1 MVRSQKKFSILDGP
15 LHLLNM
21 VGRSRYLRPE
31 LLEVVDKV
39 IKRNAYFAHPENI
52 LLAMLAD
59 ENLLIRELAL
69 RRILKSRKE
78 SSRREL
84 RTFDLQEVN
93 LKATK
98 YHELVFWSANIME
111 IHYYGK
117 MFALKNS
124 ENS

>member
-15 LHLLNM
+15 LHLFNM
-21 VGRSRYLRPE
+21 VRRSRYLRPE

-69 RRILKSRKE
+69 RRIE
-78 SSRREL
+78 S
-84 RTFDLQEVN
+84 QEKKV
-93 LKATK
+93 LD
-98 YHELVFWSANIME
+98 
-111 IHYYGK
+111 
-117 MFALKNS
+117 
-124 ENS
+124 EN